1 MQTMHKMR
9 TLSESLDAAK
19 RQGFIHDF
27 SVENGELRCMETD
40 ERFSADKATIVD
52 HRRFEGP
59 SSEDDKEALYF
70 IETTSG
76 LRGTLVDAYGTYAS
90 EDVAQFLRRVKV
102 HEHD

>member
-1 MQTMHKMR
+1 MQTMR

-19 RQGFIHDF
+19 RRGFTSDF

-40 ERFSADKATIVD
+40 ERFSPDEATIVD

-76 LRGTLVDAYGTYAS
+76 LHGTLVDAYGTYAS
-90 EDVAQFLRRVKV
+90 EDVAEFLRLVEV